1 MQFPLTRGAAGHDHD
16 IVRSEHR
23 LGAQFDQGVPDQEGW
38 DYLSEC
44 EYV

>member
-1 MQFPLTRGAAGHDHD
+1 MQFPPTRGAAGHDHG
-16 IVRSEHR
+16 IARSEHR
-23 LGAQFDQGVPDQEGW
+23 RVPQFDQGIPDQEGW